1 MVVESPKRWAAA
13 RCAGLARRKPARA
26 SSLAE
31 PSVKARITLA
41 LR

>member
-26 SSLAE
+26 SLAE